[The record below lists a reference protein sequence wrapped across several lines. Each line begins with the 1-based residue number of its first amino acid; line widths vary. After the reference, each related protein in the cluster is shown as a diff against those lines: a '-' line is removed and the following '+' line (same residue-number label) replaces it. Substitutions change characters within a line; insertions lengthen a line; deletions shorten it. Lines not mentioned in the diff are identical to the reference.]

1 MTNPR
6 TTGLASFVKRP
17 GPPAPNPAT
26 AAASAAAAV
35 DPPPPSGAA
44 PAAATLGG
52 NRSRGQKP
60 MVSMT
65 FRLPRKDWERLHQ
78 LAIAEGM
85 SINSLALRGL
95 SRLFEERGLP
105 GIGNPED

>member
-1 MTNPR
+1 MNTR

-17 GPPAPNPAT
+17 GT
-26 AAASAAAAV
+26 
-35 DPPPPSGAA
+35 PPPSPATTAPAPTTDPVTPPTAA
-44 PAAATLGG
+44 TPAAAG

-60 MVSMT
+60 VVSMT

>member
-1 MTNPR
+1 MTTR
-6 TTGLASFVKRP
+6 ATGLAAFVKRP
-17 GPPAPNPAT
+17 GPS
-26 AAASAAAAV
+26 AAASAAPAQ
-35 DPPPPSGAA
+35 
-44 PAAATLGG
+44 PAALPATAPPATGTSP
-52 NRSRGQKP
+52 RSRGQKP

-78 LAIAEGM
+78 LAIAEGQ

-105 GIGNPED
+105 GIGAADD

>member
-1 MTNPR
+1 MNTR

-17 GPPAPNPAT
+17 GTPAPSPAT
-26 AAASAAAAV
+26 TAAPPTADPVSVPAAAAA
-35 DPPPPSGAA
+35 PSTTGA
-44 PAAATLGG
+44 G

-60 MVSMT
+60 VVSMT

>member
-1 MTNPR
+1 
-6 TTGLASFVKRP
+6 
-17 GPPAPNPAT
+17 
-26 AAASAAAAV
+26 
-35 DPPPPSGAA
+35 
-44 PAAATLGG
+44 
-52 NRSRGQKP
+52 
-60 MVSMT
+60 MT

>member
-1 MTNPR
+1 MNTR

-17 GPPAPNPAT
+17 GTPAPSPATT
-26 AAASAAAAV
+26 AAAPTADPVSPPAV
-35 DPPPPSGAA
+35 ATPSTPVA
-44 PAAATLGG
+44 G

-60 MVSMT
+60 VVSMT

>member
-1 MTNPR
+1 MNTR

-17 GPPAPNPAT
+17 GTPAPSPAT
-26 AAASAAAAV
+26 TAPAPTTDPVTPPTAATPAAAV
-35 DPPPPSGAA
+35 A
-44 PAAATLGG
+44 G

-60 MVSMT
+60 VVSMT